1 MEKIMRNNKD
11 KTIKNSHNKNKNE
24 EKFIRTVFN
33 NNNSILNNSQKNL
46 YLILHYDKKLISVI
60 FLMYNIFLSLFILY
74 I

>member
-24 EKFIRTVFN
+24 EKFIRTVFK

-46 YLILHYDKKLISVI
+46 
-60 FLMYNIFLSLFILY
+60 
-74 I
+74 